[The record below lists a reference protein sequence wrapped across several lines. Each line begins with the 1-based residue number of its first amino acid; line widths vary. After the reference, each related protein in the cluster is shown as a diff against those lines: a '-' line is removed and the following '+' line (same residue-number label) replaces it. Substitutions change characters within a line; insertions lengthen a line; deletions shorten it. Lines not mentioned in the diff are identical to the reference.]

1 MLRITK
7 CAAISLSITFL
18 SACAFAPGMRVG
30 DLPPSGQLLMA
41 NGLNIQVDQI
51 MASTLPVSNDQA
63 VSLDVRS
70 LFSQDPYPV
79 YLLAPGD
86 VLSINLWANPEIT
99 PPAASGNAALVS
111 GFTIDQSGYVSFPM
125 IGRIKAQGESLV
137 SFTSSLQKRLATYL
151 KQPDAHV
158 RVLVYAGHKFNVDGA
173 VKVPGQY
180 AISEQPTSIYTALA
194 SAGGALESG
203 DINNIVL
210 TRDSK
215 SYHIGLL
222 ELERSKLSLNTLFL
236 KEGDSIHVYSKENRK
251 IYLLGEAGTPS
262 PLIIPEQGMSLANVV
277 GEGRG
282 LNPISANPAMVYVVR
297 DNPKQNLT
305 QIYHVDLSSLANIAL
320 ASRFKMQP
328 NDVVYVD
335 ASGLARWSRVL
346 NLLLPSAQGLAS
358 LSSTGYYAK
367 Q

>member
-1 MLRITK
+1 MLRMTK
-7 CAAISLSITFL
+7 CAAISLSITLL

-30 DLPPSGQLLMA
+30 DLPPSGKLLMA
-41 NGLNIQVDQI
+41 NGLNVQVDQI
-51 MASTLPVSNDQA
+51 TTSALPVSNDQA
-63 VSLDVRS
+63 VSSETRS
-70 LFSQDPYPV
+70 LFNRNPYPV
-79 YLLAPGD
+79 YLLASGD

-99 PPAASGNAALVS
+99 PPSASGNAALAS

-125 IGRIKAQGESLV
+125 IGRIKAQGESLG
-137 SFTSSLQKRLATYL
+137 SFTSLLQKRLAAYL
-151 KQPDAHV
+151 KQPDAQV
-158 RVLVYAGHKFNVDGA
+158 RVLVYAGHKFNIDGA
-173 VKVPGQY
+173 VKMPGQY
-180 AISEQPTSIYTALA
+180 AISEQPTSIYTALT

-210 TRDSK
+210 TRDGK

-251 IYLLGEAGTPS
+251 VYLLGEAGVPTPFV
-262 PLIIPEQGMSLANVV
+262 IPEQGVSLASVL

-282 LNPISANPAMVYVVR
+282 LNPVSANPAMVYVVR
-297 DNPKQNLT
+297 DDVGQNLT
-305 QIYHVDLSSLANIAL
+305 HIYHVDLSSLANMAL
-320 ASRFKMQP
+320 ASRFTIQP
-328 NDVVYVD
+328 NDIVYVD

-358 LSSTGYYAK
+358 LSTAGYYGK